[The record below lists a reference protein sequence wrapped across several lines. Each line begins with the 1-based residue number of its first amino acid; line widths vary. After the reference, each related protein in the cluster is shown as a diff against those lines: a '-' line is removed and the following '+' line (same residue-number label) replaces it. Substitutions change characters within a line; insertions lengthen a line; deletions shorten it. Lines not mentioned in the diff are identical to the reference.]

1 MQKHDV
7 AEKIVELQT
16 LLEIAKDNLLED
28 RKDDGYKLL
37 QQAKREL
44 KQIVWRMTPI
54 NHFSN

>member
-44 KQIVWRMTPI
+44 KQIVWRMTPVDGYRI
-54 NHFSN
+54 

>member
-44 KQIVWRMTPI
+44 KQIVWRMTPVDGYQI
-54 NHFSN
+54 

>member
-16 LLEIAKDNLLED
+16 LLDIAKDNLLED